1 MLQGLYHTP
10 LSIDVHMVSLG
21 RRDVYLGLWWCLV
34 PLEVRTPRTIQ
45 SRPNLPSPLAES
57 LRPPGAESG
66 TVGHMPAWEPWGTA
80 PSLASGLWMWGVGRS
95 GWKL

>member
-57 LRPPGAESG
+57 LRPPWGGIRDRGAHASLG
-66 TVGHMPAWEPWGTA
+66 ALGHSTQLSQWPVDVG
-80 PSLASGLWMWGVGRS
+80 S
-95 GWKL
+95 